1 MAKILNST
9 AFTKAISKIVE
20 LSDALVIN
28 GSVSNKTS
36 LSPKSLEFAPIYN
49 YANGII
55 LDKVGY
61 PKHGGYYGGN
71 EGRSNT
77 TIDIKDSSIEYVIS
91 NPYNGTSSEGYF
103 YKIVRNG
110 VDTTVYEKALPDTS
124 YYDIYEFIDQDDN
137 YLYLLDHRQA
147 SSDCIYRYDKK
158 SGSFSSAVSYTSYCI
173 PMIIAKNES
182 YIYIATHQDNY
193 NYVYKYDKIKS
204 SISSIYSETLNT
216 SSYKFQMIYTPSDE
230 NYSYYGIID
239 SYELDNTTHNMEFV
253 KYTFDITKDKV
264 TKENVTLEI
273 KEPIP
278 LNKNNNKCAY
288 ELYRLNFKDKKY
300 IFVFPKSYYS
310 WNDETV
316 DRELYL
322 FEIVNDTTLKYV
334 SSTDFSPTKYRHCF
348 STNSGKTLVMTFD
361 DGVDFYSFNRGEE
374 KFEKTYGVL
383 GQMRE
388 VGIDM
393 NTNIYVQY
401 QDTSVDMISPV
412 IGIKTTVEFD
422 KEEYEYKGIDLQG
435 FLNVSVQNFNG
446 DYLSSNIEIKLFG
459 NVTFADGTQL
469 LKTTTSNTQQSQI
482 PVIVTGPG
490 LLKVSSKIV

>member
-9 AFTKAISKIVE
+9 AFKKATSKIVE

-28 GSVSNKTS
+28 GSVANKTS
-36 LSPKSLEFAPIYN
+36 LSPKSLEFVPIYN
-49 YANGII
+49 YGNGII

-61 PKHGGYYGGN
+61 PKHQGFYGGN

-77 TIDIKDSSIEYVIS
+77 TIDINDSSIEYVIS
-91 NPYNGTSSEGYF
+91 NPYNGASSEGYF

-110 VDTTVYEKALPDTS
+110 VDTTVYETALPDTS
-124 YYDIYEFIDQDDN
+124 YSNIYEFIDQDNN
-137 YLYLLDHRQA
+137 YLYLLDHRQD
-147 SSDCIYRYDKK
+147 SSDYIYRYDKK
-158 SGSFSSAVSYTSYCI
+158 SSSFSGATSYTSYCT

-182 YIYIATHQDNY
+182 YIYIATHQGNY
-193 NYVYKYDKIKS
+193 NYVYKYDKVRS
-204 SISSIYSETLNT
+204 SMSTIYSETLNS

-239 SYELDNTTHNMEFV
+239 SYELDKTTHNMGFV
-253 KYTFDITKDKV
+253 KYTLDITKDKV
-264 TKENVTLEI
+264 TKENITLDI
-273 KEPIP
+273 KELIP
-278 LNKNNNKCAY
+278 LNKNDNKCVY

-310 WNDETV
+310 RSDETV
-316 DRELYL
+316 DRNLYL
-322 FEIVNDTTLKYV
+322 FEIVNDTTLKYI

-374 KFEKTYGVL
+374 RFEKTYGVL
-383 GQMRE
+383 GQMME
-388 VGIDM
+388 IGIDM
-393 NTNIYVQY
+393 NTNIYAQY

-482 PVIVTGPG
+482 PVIVKGPG
-490 LLKVSSKIV
+490 LLRVSSKIV

>member
-9 AFTKAISKIVE
+9 AFTKATSKIVE
-20 LSDALVIN
+20 LSDALIIN

-36 LSPKSLEFAPIYN
+36 LSPKSLEFVPTYN

-61 PKHGGYYGGN
+61 PKHSASYSGN

-77 TIDIKDSSIEYVIS
+77 ITDVKDSNIEYVIS
-91 NPYNGTSSEGYF
+91 NPYNGASSEGYF
-103 YKIVRNG
+103 YKIIRNG
-110 VDTTVYEKALPDTS
+110 VDTTVYEKSLPDTS
-124 YYDIYEFIDQDDN
+124 YYNIYEFIDQDDN
-137 YLYLLDHRQA
+137 YLYLMDHRND
-147 SSDCIYRYDKK
+147 SSDYIYRYDKK
-158 SGSFSSAVSYTSYCI
+158 SDSWSSSSSYTSYCT
-173 PMIIAKNES
+173 PMIIARNES
-182 YIYIATHQDNY
+182 YIYIATHQGNY

-278 LNKNNNKCAY
+278 LNKNNNRCIY
-288 ELYRLNFKDKKY
+288 ELYRLNFENKKY

-310 WNDETV
+310 NNDETV
-316 DRELYL
+316 DRKLYL
-322 FEIVNDTTLKYV
+322 FEIVNDTTLKYI
-334 SSTDFSPTKYRHCF
+334 SSTDFSLTKYRHCF
-348 STNSGKTLVMTFD
+348 PTNSNRTLVMTFD

-383 GQMRE
+383 GQIRE
-388 VGIDM
+388 IGIDM

-401 QDTSVDMISPV
+401 LDTSVDMISPV

-459 NVTFADGTQL
+459 NVTFADDTQL

-482 PVIVTGPG
+482 PVIVKGPG
-490 LLKVSSKIV
+490 LLKVSSKII